1 MSKVSSVPTKP
12 LRFGNNNKKDY
23 INDNNIILIIKRII
37 LTDIVL
43 KIYHRYLR
51 SMYVLWKNYC
61 STFDKMEII
70 ILNLK
75 NHSKKV

>member
-1 MSKVSSVPTKP
+1 M
-12 LRFGNNNKKDY
+12 
-23 INDNNIILIIKRII
+23 
-37 LTDIVL
+37 TDIVL

-61 STFDKMEII
+61 NTFDKTEII